1 VDAKCICGETL
12 RQSVTMKTRSERLK
26 SCPECS
32 GRRGRH
38 VFYREEAFGSRDMG
52 DGREIIQS
60 WCPECR
66 AGTAPSGTSAYEC
79 K

>member
-1 VDAKCICGETL
+1 MSSCSCGEPI
-12 RQSVTMKTRSERLK
+12 REAIVMKTANERLK

-32 GRRGRH
+32 GRAGHH
-38 VFYREEAFGSRDMG
+38 VFYREDIFGMRNMG

-66 AGTAPSGTSAYEC
+66 GGTRPTRAADYEC
-79 K
+79 A

>member
-1 VDAKCICGETL
+1 MNRCSCGEPIREGIVMT
-12 RQSVTMKTRSERLK
+12 TATGRLK

-32 GRRGRH
+32 GRAGHH
-38 VFYREEAFGSRDMG
+38 VFYREDTFGMRDMS

-66 AGTAPSGTSAYEC
+66 GGNRPTQAPAYEC
-79 K
+79 A